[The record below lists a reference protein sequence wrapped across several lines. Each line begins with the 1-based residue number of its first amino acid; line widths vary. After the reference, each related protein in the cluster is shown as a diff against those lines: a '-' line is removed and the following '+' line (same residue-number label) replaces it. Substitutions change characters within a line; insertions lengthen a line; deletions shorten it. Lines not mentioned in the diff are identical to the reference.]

1 MAGAHLSGVMGKGE
15 RANQVRQAYRIVAR
29 DKERFSHSQ
38 PCAKKRK
45 KFTLA
50 YIYSFFLSFIYYLCT
65 KASNEIRSPRSPAL
79 FNNITMQCRSSSSSG
94 ILS

>member
-38 PCAKKRK
+38 PCAKKERN
-45 KFTLA
+45 LLWRI
-50 YIYSFFLSFIYYLCT
+50 YIPSFSLSFTICVQRHQT
-65 KASNEIRSPRSPAL
+65 KYVLPARPP
-79 FNNITMQCRSSSSSG
+79 FSIISQCSAEAAAAVAY
-94 ILS
+94 